1 MIVYLIGLLNMY
13 LFMNGCGSK
22 KTEAAPVQESMIYLA
37 ENNVTIKAKE
47 NAIHGNTYELNN
59 KTYLVVNNSTIKD
72 IINEKRVSF
81 DPELWVT
88 TFVTNMQGIF
98 IDDFIGP
105 QTLISYYKNFNKN
118 ISSWDTSN
126 VTDMRC
132 MFDDAIKFDQ
142 DISLW
147 DTSKVTV
154 MRSMFNTTNFN
165 QDIGNWDT
173 SNVTNMDGM
182 FYDATDFNQDIGG
195 WNTSNVTKM
204 NWMFVNAKEFNQDIG
219 GWNTSNVTKMSQMFQ
234 GAKEFNQY
242 IGNWDTSNVTDMTCM
257 FLGAKKFNKDYIINW
272 NTSNVIYK

>member
-126 VTDMRC
+126 VTDMS
-132 MFDDAIKFDQ
+132 
-142 DISLW
+142 SL
-147 DTSKVTV
+147 
-154 MRSMFNTTNFN
+154 FYYANNFN
-165 QDIGNWDT
+165 GDIGNWDT
-173 SNVTNMDGM
+173 SKVTNMSKM
-182 FYDATDFNQDIGG
+182 FYCATNFNKDIGN
-195 WNTSNVTKM
+195 WNTSNVTDM
-204 NWMFVNAKEFNQDIG
+204 SFMFKSAIKFNKDIG
-219 GWNTSNVTKMSQMFQ
+219 RWNTSNVTNINSMFCY
-234 GAKEFNQY
+234 AKEFNQN
-242 IGNWDTSNVTDMTCM
+242 IG
-257 FLGAKKFNKDYIINW
+257 NW
-272 NTSNVIYK
+272 NTSNVTNMSYLFYYASNFNYDIGNWNISNITSMREMFKVYKV

>member
-126 VTDMRC
+126 VTDM
-132 MFDDAIKFDQ
+132 
-142 DISLW
+142 S
-147 DTSKVTV
+147 
-154 MRSMFNTTNFN
+154 SMFYGAHNFN
-165 QDIGNWDT
+165 QDIGNWNT
-173 SNVTNMDGM
+173 SKVIYMNEM
-182 FYDATDFNQDIGG
+182 FNGANNFNQDIGN
-195 WNTSNVTKM
+195 WNTLNVTSM
-204 NWMFVNAKEFNQDIG
+204 SGMFRGTKEFNKDIG
-219 GWNTSNVTKMSQMFQ
+219 NWNTLNVTSMSGMFRD
-234 GAKEFNQY
+234 AKIFNQN
-242 IGNWDTSNVTDMTCM
+242 IGRWDTSNVASMGSMFYGAPNFNQDISHWCVTNIENPPLNFGNANGKNPNWGTC
-257 FLGAKKFNKDYIINW
+257 LEK
-272 NTSNVIYK
+272 